1 MSRISVRETSRRRD
15 RRAGFS
21 LVELVI
27 ATTIAAIVLAAILSA
42 YLFVGRNLSRLVN
55 TQEQEVKSRRTLRLF
70 TNDVSAAIR
79 LNSATSNAFSL
90 TKPLAS
96 GNATVT
102 YTYASGNGTLTRV
115 EGSSTQTLL
124 TGITAFA
131 LEYYN
136 EKGSST
142 TSAQSVKSVELSFT
156 TAVGNA
162 SIGTLAS
169 YATVSP
175 RVVLR
180 NKLPLE

>member
-1 MSRISVRETSRRRD
+1 MCRISVPDTPRRRD

-21 LVELVI
+21 LVELVV
-27 ATTIAAIVLAAILSA
+27 ATSIAAIVLTAILSA
-42 YLFVGRNLSRLVN
+42 YLFVGRNLARLVN

-70 TNDVSAAIR
+70 TSDVSAAIR
-79 LNSATSNAFSL
+79 LNSATSTGFAL

-96 GNATVT
+96 GNATVS
-102 YTYASGNGTLTRV
+102 YTYATGNGTLTRT
-115 EGSSTQTLL
+115 EGTSTQALL
-124 TGITAFA
+124 TGITAFS

-136 EKGSST
+136 ESGSQT

-156 TAVGNA
+156 TAAGNA

-169 YATVSP
+169 YTTVSP

-180 NKLPLE
+180 NKMALE